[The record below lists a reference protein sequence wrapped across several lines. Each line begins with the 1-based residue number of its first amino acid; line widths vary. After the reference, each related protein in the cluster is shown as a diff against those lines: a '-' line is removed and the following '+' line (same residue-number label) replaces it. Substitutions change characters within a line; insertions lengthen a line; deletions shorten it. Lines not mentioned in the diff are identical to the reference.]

1 MKTKQKI
8 HRGSSRR
15 HRSMI
20 RTMTP
25 IFNFKILY
33 MRSSYISMIM
43 AVALSVSCSEQSTG
57 NVPVMTLDHT
67 VKDTANTLISEDLNF
82 NIPIS
87 AQEIYICEDSIAVV
101 CNKNST
107 WFLELYNLNENRLI
121 KHLLRHGNGPGEM
134 LDVNFYFNNDTIGI
148 EDFQKDR
155 IAIIPIHDAVYND
168 SYNPELRTLSLQSQ
182 YKLPFKGRL
191 IALNPYCFI
200 NKEYGIDNN
209 GPRFIITDSNYV
221 YEDSSS
227 YEYDTFNVS
236 YSTFFI
242 SHINDRIVFVNT
254 YKPELEIYDLRLNPL
269 REILGPEMPSQK
281 YLIEDDGDV
290 VFLNTIPAAY
300 SSFCHDESYF
310 YVSYNGAL
318 LSYKNNFDRSLLKTW
333 IMKFDWDGN
342 FIDSYY
348 IDYYI
353 ESMSLSKDSR
363 YIYVFGTDSTGEN
376 VFYKYQLG

>member
-1 MKTKQKI
+1 
-8 HRGSSRR
+8 
-15 HRSMI
+15 
-20 RTMTP
+20 
-25 IFNFKILY
+25 
-33 MRSSYISMIM
+33 MIM
-43 AVALSVSCSEQSTG
+43 AVALLVSCSEQSTG

-67 VKDTANTLISEDLNF
+67 VKDTANTLISENLNF

-191 IALNPYCFI
+191 
-200 NKEYGIDNN
+200 
-209 GPRFIITDSNYV
+209 V

-290 VFLNTIPAAY
+290 IFLNTIPAAY
-300 SSFCHDESYF
+300 TSFCYDEICF

-333 IMKFDWDGN
+333 IMKFEWDGN

>member
-1 MKTKQKI
+1 MKTRLNKKSLAI
-8 HRGSSRR
+8 G
-15 HRSMI
+15 
-20 RTMTP
+20 
-25 IFNFKILY
+25 LA
-33 MRSSYISMIM
+33 
-43 AVALSVSCSEQSTG
+43 AVAGALLVSCSEQNTG

-82 NIPIS
+82 NIPIY
-87 AQEIYICEDSIAVV
+87 AQKIYICEDSIAVV
-101 CNKNST
+101 CNKNSE
-107 WFLELYNLNENRLI
+107 WFLGLYNLNENRLL
-121 KHLLRHGNGPGEM
+121 KNFLRRGNGPGEM

-168 SYNPELRTLSLQSQ
+168 SYKPELRPLSVLSQ
-182 YKLPFKGRL
+182 YKLPYKGRL
-191 IALNPYCFI
+191 LALNPYCFI

-310 YVSYNGAL
+310 YVSFNGNL
-318 LSYKNNFDRSLLKTW
+318 LSYKNDFDTSVLKSW
-333 IMKFDWDGN
+333 IFKFDWNGN

-348 IDYYI
+348 IDHYVT
-353 ESMSLSKDSR
+353 SMSLSNDGR
-363 YIYVFGTDSTGEN
+363 YIYAFGTDREGEN
-376 VFYKYQLG
+376 VFYKYLLR